1 MNADFDD
8 LVGGAD
14 LDPRDEARLR
24 RVHELLVQA
33 GPPADL
39 PPELE
44 RPASP
49 AGGEL
54 IDVPYLFQR
63 RRGLAAVLVLAAA
76 LAGLAGGF
84 AFGHS
89 KAKSAAFAT
98 ERVVAMHGAG
108 DQVGV
113 IKVGRADTVG
123 NWPMLVEVR
132 GLAKQA
138 DPRAYYELWLTRNG
152 KPVAPCGSF
161 RVHSKTTSV
170 RLTVPYAL
178 GKFDGWVVTKQPA
191 NDRSVGPVVLRT

>member
-1 MNADFDD
+1 MKPDFDD
-8 LVGGAD
+8 IVGGEG
-14 LDPRDEARLR
+14 LDPNDEARLR
-24 RVHELLVQA
+24 RMHDLLVQA

-44 RPASP
+44 EPAAP
-49 AGGEL
+49 EDGQL
-54 IDVPYLFQR
+54 LDVPYLFQR

-89 KAKSAAFAT
+89 KAKPAAFAAA
-98 ERVVAMHGAG
+98 RVVAMHGRG
-108 DQVGV
+108 GSVGV
-113 IKVGRADTVG
+113 IKVGKADSVG
-123 NWPMLVEVR
+123 NWPMLVEVS
-132 GLAKQA
+132 GLAKQS
-138 DPRAYYELWLTRNG
+138 DSRAYYELWLTRNG

-178 GKFDGWVVTKQPA
+178 GRFDGWVVTRQPA
-191 NDRSVGPVVLRT
+191 NDRSVGPVVLST